1 MTFLNNG
8 RGAILDKAD
17 KALQKVS
24 QLLTERETQFW
35 QSCFERFQ
43 QMPGA
48 DSKFKHI
55 AEAPDKEQ
63 LYDYLTE
70 IKYALVFAGLGFQVE
85 AEPLGK
91 NGPDLQISR
100 DGHSAFVEVK
110 RFRRMYPGPPNIPP
124 SDENFLDDT
133 SFLEPYGNLERD
145 IKKTKHRIIEKL
157 EQVSRGTSIIAF
169 WNDDKDLDDIE
180 VEQAAYQ
187 LRDDSAQG
195 SLSLPNGLLFILYAS
210 DWVLSGRGQQLYCFP
225 LQTLETPH
233 MNWICELE
241 KHSVDA
247 LVNRALDG

>member
-1 MTFLNNG
+1 MTSFNNG
-8 RGAILDKAD
+8 GGTILDKAD

-24 QLLTERETQFW
+24 HLLGERDKQFW

-43 QMPGA
+43 QTPGA
-48 DSKFKHI
+48 DSKFKLI

-63 LYDYLTE
+63 LYDYLAE

-91 NGPDLQISR
+91 KGPDLRISR
-100 DGHSAFVEVK
+100 DDYSAFVEVK
-110 RFRRMYPGPPNIPP
+110 HFRRMYPGPPNI
-124 SDENFLDDT
+124 SLL
-133 SFLEPYGNLERD
+133 LEPYGNPERD
-145 IKKTKHRIIEKL
+145 IKKTKCRIKEKH
-157 EQVSRGTSIIAF
+157 EQVSRGKSIIAL
-169 WNDDKDLDDIE
+169 WNDDEDLEDIE
-180 VEQAAYQ
+180 VEQAVYQ
-187 LRDDSAQG
+187 LRDDSAQE

-210 DWVLSGRGQQLYCFP
+210 DWVLSGRRQQLYCFP